1 MHDVII
7 NGDSLSELPKLPPE
21 SVDLIFADP
30 PYWMRTEGVLHRTE
44 GTEFQGCND
53 SWDKFDSLSDYEDFT
68 SRWLTECRR
77 LLKPSGSIWV
87 IGSMQCV
94 YTIGAIMQ
102 RLGYWLINDVIWYK
116 SNPTPNFTGYR
127 LNNSHETLIWAVK
140 NRRAKFT
147 FHYKTAKA
155 LNSDSPGKQLGSV
168 WRFPVCS
175 GRERLRDSQGR
186 KLHSTQKPLALLERI
201 IAISSN
207 IGDTV
212 LDPFAGTMTTAAAAK
227 KLGRRYIMIERD
239 EDYCAYGRSR
249 VDAVSF
255 ADGETARADFD
266 VKPLRV
272 SMSEMIEAGYF
283 AVGEKFFL
291 SDGHEYGELLAD
303 GKLLWHGEILDM
315 HTCAA
320 RAKNLRAKR
329 VNGFDYWHVMRKN
342 QLVSI
347 RDIRENYRSQH
358 KNSPHVQQGE
368 QDISSST
375 TFSSSLIREQ
385 PAP

>member
-1 MHDVII
+1 MHDEII
-7 NGDSLSELPKLPPE
+7 NGDSLSELPKLPAE

-68 SRWLTECRR
+68 LRWLTECRR
-77 LLKPSGSIWV
+77 VLKPSGSIWV

-102 RLGYWLINDVIWYK
+102 RLGYWLINDVIWHK
-116 SNPTPNFTGYR
+116 TNPTPNFTGSR
-127 LNNSHETLIWAVK
+127 LNNSHETLIWAVRD
-140 NRRAKFT
+140 RRAKFT

-168 WRFPVCS
+168 WHFPVCS
-175 GRERLRDSQGR
+175 GRERLKDSHGR

-201 IAISSN
+201 IAISSD

-239 EDYCAYGRSR
+239 GDYCRHGRAR
-249 VDAVSF
+249 VEAVSF
-255 ADGETARADFD
+255 ADGEIARAGFD

-272 SMSEMIEAGYF
+272 TMTEMIAAGYF
-283 AVGEKFFL
+283 TVGEKFFL
-291 SDGHEYGELLAD
+291 SDGHEGGELLAD
-303 GKLLWHGEILDM
+303 GKLLHDGEILDI

-329 VNGFDYWHVMRKN
+329 VNGFDHWRVMREN
-342 QLVSI
+342 HLVSI
-347 RDIRENYRSQH
+347 REIRENYR
-358 KNSPHVQQGE
+358 
-368 QDISSST
+368 D
-375 TFSSSLIREQ
+375 SLKH
-385 PAP
+385 